1 MELSYELRNGSSLR
15 FIADRTCGHGG
26 IVWDAAVVLAETVQR
41 FAVASDPPLRVLELG
56 AGCGLPGLVA
66 AAGCGAHV
74 ILSDRPA
81 LVPLLQA
88 NADRAAAD
96 LRQGGSIQCVALNFG
111 QRLQRLPATAR
122 PPYDLILA
130 SDILGC
136 ADEGAFEGILKTLAD
151 VFAASVSSGGRLPT
165 VLMAYRPRAPW
176 ESAFFVGARAKGW
189 GVRLRATW
197 AAADVAGLKHR
208 MLRSPASSCVVIAA
222 GVAEATRSGGAAS
235 EVPCGATPSTSAEV
249 PGSES
254 TPSDPESEWGGG
266 AVEVWELTA
275 AAAEAPP

>member
-41 FAVASDPPLRVLELG
+41 SASAVAPLRVLELG

-111 QRLQRLPATAR
+111 QRLQRLPAMAR
-122 PPYDLILA
+122 PPYDLVLA

-151 VFAASVSSGGRLPT
+151 VFAASATSGGRPCT

-176 ESAFFVGARAKGW
+176 ESAFFIGARAKGW
-189 GVRLRATW
+189 RVRLRETW

-208 MLRSPASSCVVIAA
+208 MLRSPASSCVVTAA
-222 GVAEATRSGGAAS
+222 GVADATRTGGAAS
-235 EVPCGATPSTSAEV
+235 EVPPGGAAPSTSTEV

-254 TPSDPESEWGGG
+254 TPSDPECEWGGG
-266 AVEVWELTA
+266 AVEVWELTE
-275 AAAEAPP
+275 AAAEAPS